1 MAADKP
7 LTEKRFLQLIK
18 QLKLISQDDLAASEK
33 RLKAYVS
40 DEVSSVAKDIISTV
54 ERQHNEVVDR
64 LDNLEL
70 NTVKRSEF
78 DALKRKVERHLPT
91 N

>member
-7 LTEKRFLQLIK
+7 LTEKRLVQI
-18 QLKLISQDDLAASEK
+18 LKEFQFVSQKDLAESEN
-33 RLKAYVS
+33 RLVEQIVESNKN
-40 DEVSSVAKDIISTV
+40 IISTV
-54 ERQHNEVVDR
+54 EKLHNEVIDR

-78 DALKRKVERHLPT
+78 DALKRKVERYQPT

>member
-7 LTEKRFLQLIK
+7 LTEKRLVQI
-18 QLKLISQDDLAASEK
+18 LKEFQFISQKDLAESEN
-33 RLKAYVS
+33 RLVEQIVESNKN
-40 DEVSSVAKDIISTV
+40 IISTV
-54 ERQHNEVVDR
+54 EKLHNEVIER
-64 LDNLEL
+64 LDDLDL

>member
-7 LTEKRFLQLIK
+7 LTEKRLI
-18 QLKLISQDDLAASEK
+18 QILKEFQFVSQKDLTELEN
-33 RLKAYVS
+33 RLVEQIVESNKT
-40 DEVSSVAKDIISTV
+40 IISTV
-54 ERQHNEVVDR
+54 EKLHNEVIER
-64 LDNLEL
+64 LDDLEL

-78 DALKRKVERHLPT
+78 DALKRKVERLVPT

>member
-7 LTEKRFLQLIK
+7 LTEKRFIQLIK
-18 QLKLISQDDLAASEK
+18 QLKLSSQDDLTALEK
-33 RLKAYVS
+33 RLRTHVS
-40 DEVSSVAKDIISTV
+40 EEVSSVAKDIIATV
-54 ERQHNEVVDR
+54 DRQHTEVIER

-78 DALKRKVERHLPT
+78 DALKRKVERLVPT